1 MNANT
6 GTARAVVKRNPSASL
21 QQMLTNQ
28 YYANSTVS
36 SNSLF
41 YEVLELS
48 LTELETKKLIKLC
61 WLPDGIAKEEF
72 LELLVSK
79 NGQVQDIIPLL
90 QKKLDLAEEKMQG
103 IRFYESHVGKFHK
116 ELEPSFSVAGIQ
128 EYMSLFAER
137 TPEEELDMA
146 EEDRFIYAFHF
157 QKEPSKAHSQ
167 GIPFKFV
174 VKPVCTLPKPIFEL
188 VQEIVTDDYIG

>member
-6 GTARAVVKRNPSASL
+6 GTARSVVKRNPNSSL

-28 YYANSTVS
+28 YYANSTIS
-36 SNSLF
+36 ANSLF

-61 WLPDGIAKEEF
+61 WLPEGIAKEEF
-72 LELLVSK
+72 LELLVPK

-90 QKKLDLAEEKMQG
+90 QKKLDIAEEKVQG

-116 ELEPSFSVAGIQ
+116 ELDPSFNVAGIQ
-128 EYMSLFAER
+128 EYMSLFAEKI
-137 TPEEELDMA
+137 PEEELDMA

-174 VKPVCTLPKPIFEL
+174 VKPVCVPSEVRHLNSYKE
-188 VQEIVTDDYIG
+188 

>member
-6 GTARAVVKRNPSASL
+6 GAARTVVKRNQNSTL

-48 LTELETKKLIKLC
+48 LTELETKKIIKLC
-61 WLPDGIAKEEF
+61 WLPDGIAKEES
-72 LELLVSK
+72 LELLVPK

-90 QKKLDLAEEKMQG
+90 QKKLDVAEEKMQG
-103 IRFYESHVGKFHK
+103 IRFYESHLGKFIK
-116 ELEPSFSVAGIQ
+116 ELDLSFNVAGIQ
-128 EYMSLFAER
+128 DYMSLFAER
-137 TPEEELDMA
+137 IPEEELDMT
-146 EEDRFIYAFHF
+146 EEDRFISAFHF
-157 QKEPSKAHSQ
+157 QKEPSKAHNQ

-174 VKPVCTLPKPIFEL
+174 VKPVCISFEL
-188 VQEIVTDDYIG
+188 CFVPLLSPQSI

>member
-6 GTARAVVKRNPSASL
+6 GAARTIVKRNPNSNL

-28 YYANSTVS
+28 YYPNSTVS

-61 WLPDGIAKEEF
+61 WLPEGISKEEA
-72 LELLVSK
+72 LELLVPK

-90 QKKLDLAEEKMQG
+90 QKKLDLDNEKIQG
-103 IRFYESHVGKFHK
+103 IRFYESHLGKFQK
-116 ELEPSFSVAGIQ
+116 ELEPNFNVVGIQ
-128 EYMSLFAER
+128 EYMTLFAER
-137 TPEEELDMA
+137 IPDEELEMG
-146 EEDRFIYAFHF
+146 EEDRFITAFHF
-157 QKEPSKAHSQ
+157 HKEPSKSHNQ

-174 VKPVCTLPKPIFEL
+174 VKNVCTRS
-188 VQEIVTDDYIG
+188 Y

>member
-1 MNANT
+1 
-6 GTARAVVKRNPSASL
+6 
-21 QQMLTNQ
+21 MLTNQ
-28 YYANSTVS
+28 YYANSTIS

-72 LELLVSK
+72 LELLVPK

-90 QKKLDLAEEKMQG
+90 QKKLDLTEEQIQG
-103 IRFYESHVGKFHK
+103 IRFYESHVGKFQK
-116 ELEPSFSVAGIQ
+116 ELEFSFNVAGIQ
-128 EYMSLFAER
+128 EYLSLFAER

-146 EEDRFIYAFHF
+146 EDDRFIYAFHF

-174 VKPVCTLPKPIFEL
+174 VKPVCIPFNFDFLNLYQK
-188 VQEIVTDDYIG
+188 